1 MQITDVASWISDPDN
16 FGVLVS
22 IASTLVALILGLIIG
37 GIVVS
42 NHAGKQQRTMDEHA
56 KSVVIADV
64 LDCTNEVSVWG
75 QLSPAGQA
83 ASDRAVARADIRLR
97 VLPVQ
102 GAGAL
107 ADWAGHQLNEIKRN
121 STTGAPLQT
130 VVDQFRDRLV
140 LWLYNPKRA
149 AKQCARDLERWAFV
163 GGTAPAP
170 TGRRKPAAQ
179 APGYQDTGAF
189 APVADTPPAMPPAL
203 APQAQIAPV
212 QIAPAP
218 APGPAPVPAS
228 TSSIPAAAAAHA
240 QAAAAVPKDP
250 FEDLLGPGAGR

>member
-16 FGVLVS
+16 FGALVAV
-22 IASTLVALILGLIIG
+22 ASTLVALILGLIIG
-37 GIVVS
+37 GIIIS
-42 NHAGKQQRTMDEHA
+42 NNAAKQQRTMDEHA

-64 LDCTNEVSVWG
+64 LDCTNEVSIWG

-83 ASDRAVARADIRLR
+83 ASDRAVSRADIRLR

-102 GAGAL
+102 GAGAV
-107 ADWAGHQLNEIKRN
+107 ADWAGHQLNEMKRN

-163 GGTAPAP
+163 AGPAPEP
-170 TGRRKPAAQ
+170 TGRRKPAAE
-179 APGYQDTGAF
+179 APAFQDTGAF
-189 APVADTPPAMPPAL
+189 APAAVMPPAMPPA
-203 APQAQIAPV
+203 QAA
-212 QIAPAP
+212 
-218 APGPAPVPAS
+218 GPAPVPAS

-240 QAAAAVPKDP
+240 QAAAALPKDP
-250 FEDLLGPGAGR
+250 FEDLLGPGAGAGR

>member
-1 MQITDVASWISDPDN
+1 MQITDVATWISDPDN
-16 FGVLVS
+16 FGALVA

-37 GIVVS
+37 GIIVS

-64 LDCTNEVSVWG
+64 LDCTNEVSIWG

-83 ASDRAVARADIRLR
+83 ASDRAVSRADIRLR

-102 GAGAL
+102 GAGAV
-107 ADWAGHQLNEIKRN
+107 ADWAGHQLNEMKRN

-163 GGTAPAP
+163 AGPAPEP
-170 TGRRKPAAQ
+170 TGRRKPAGEVPAF
-179 APGYQDTGAF
+179 QDTGAF
-189 APVADTPPAMPPAL
+189 APAPAMPPAMPPAQAV
-203 APQAQIAPV
+203 AP
-212 QIAPAP
+212 QIAPAQ
-218 APGPAPVPAS
+218 AAGPAPVPAS

-240 QAAAAVPKDP
+240 QAAAALPKDP
-250 FEDLLGPGAGR
+250 FEDLLGPGAVR